1 MKHFLWYITIL
12 TLVLTAWGNMR
23 AADDGSLVVDTSQ
36 CVVLKEKG
44 NECITT
50 NQYAEALKYYT
61 LAMEQAERSD
71 NKKIYRES
79 LNNIGLVYAAF
90 RDYERA
96 VFYFERANQ
105 LSLHSRDER
114 LVSLSAT
121 NLMAAYCAKDNP
133 EAAENYLRQ
142 LENHPFSSKPH
153 QDYYLSF
160 NRGLI
165 ASCKK
170 QYRQALEHLNHA
182 LDVLTKSQLGVSP
195 SIWYEMGNAYLGWGK
210 QDSAL
215 VYYSRAIELAQHD
228 NNFEEACQAYKALSE
243 VYKNKNLSDSAVKY
257 QTCYINLQDSLFNI
271 NKFNLAKAEL
281 FDYENELVNRH
292 ISSLQG
298 WIWILAGIVLLVL
311 AVLAIITYLYRQ
323 LQSAQWLLVRKN
335 EELIAQNE
343 KSKQLRADYVSS
355 IRESS
360 PGLNIISADVHD
372 DAEEVSMDND
382 SNNSVE
388 LPFSREQKMLL
399 LDQIT
404 QAMENPD
411 VIIDP
416 DFNLN
421 KLAKMVNSNTK
432 YVSAIINDSFQKS
445 FKALLNENRIRE
457 VCRRLGDEAN
467 YGHLTIAAIANSVGY
482 NSMNNFIMFFKRI
495 VGMTPSKYRQLA
507 LKNRQS
513 LPEDA

>member
-1 MKHFLWYITIL
+1 MRHVLRDILIVALMLMSGITL
-12 TLVLTAWGNMR
+12 R
-23 AADDGSLVVDTSQ
+23 AASDAGQAVDTTR
-36 CVVLKEKG
+36 CVVLKERG
-44 NECITT
+44 NECITI

-61 LAMEQAERSD
+61 LAMEQAERSG
-71 NKKIYRES
+71 NKKVYREC

-96 VFYFERANQ
+96 VFYFERANR
-105 LSLHSRDER
+105 LSQQNGDER

-121 NLMAAYCAKDNP
+121 NLVAALCTNDKPDD
-133 EAAENYLRQ
+133 AEVYLRQ
-142 LENHPFSSKPH
+142 LEDHPFASAPH

-165 ASCKK
+165 ASRRK
-170 QYRQALEHLNHA
+170 QYREAIGHLNHA
-182 LDVLTKSQLGVSP
+182 LDVVTQGELGVSP
-195 SIWYEMGNAYLGWGK
+195 SLWYEMGNAYHAWGK

-215 VYYSRAIELAQHD
+215 VCYNKAIALAKND
-228 NNFEEACQAYKALSE
+228 NNFEEACQAYKALSD
-243 VYKNKNLSDSAVKY
+243 VYRDKDLPDSTVKY
-257 QTCYINLQDSLFNI
+257 QTCYISLQDSLFNL

-281 FDYENELVNRH
+281 FDYENDLVNRH

-298 WIWILAGIVLLVL
+298 WIWILAGAVLVVL

-355 IRESS
+355 IRENTPQLDLISDRMPDGPDVGNVDSENISS
-360 PGLNIISADVHD
+360 VD
-372 DAEEVSMDND
+372 
-382 SNNSVE
+382 

-404 QAMENPD
+404 QVMENPD

-421 KLAKMVNSNTK
+421 KLAKLVNSNTK
-432 YVSAIINDSFQKS
+432 YVSAIINDSFQKN
-445 FKALLNENRIRE
+445 FKTLLNENRIRE

-507 LKNRQS
+507 LKNRQQP
-513 LPEDA
+513 PEDA